1 MVQKSMSSKRWPWL
15 QVHGSLV
22 NNSDAGL
29 MMKNKL
35 ELQRSHLLLGFCI
48 LSFLTFWFARYIQT
62 SSFDL
67 VQHLLLVD
75 ELSRHGSV
83 QPGALERIGAMA
95 LYPPAAHWMA
105 VVIGWIGGSG
115 LVGISIV
122 SIVSLYLCYVLIIG
136 LVGVGSITRAV
147 LLMAAFLALMFTHS
161 LIGWEIVE
169 NYFYPQLVAD
179 ALYFGALYWAV
190 NNRERWKQAATFLLA
205 GYATMWVQPLVA
217 VHILAV
223 GCALMAFQLWSDW
236 GKGKSTRR
244 VNAAYLLVMIVGAIF
259 IIFTNPAFK
268 VMRQIAS
275 NDGYLVFGYPAAMP
289 VALICGAIGAWNLR
303 RYWIGKG
310 EYADVILGSAVV
322 AAVGLVILQ
331 FALLKLHGDGSDY
344 AIKKHMFI
352 VVTLGMMNAVR
363 VVASNWSIKKNLAPG
378 LATPVLAGL
387 ASIFALQGYTTPVGP
402 IVQALSYADHLVK
415 YQLPDFAAGS
425 MVSDDTTLPL
435 MGNVMVSL
443 TAFQHPFDA
452 KAISW
457 LRGAS
462 IKDGA
467 GYVMVRRTSYI
478 DTICESKLANSGGV
492 LIINPSCL
500 HTYIPGEQINFA
512 TGGNAW
518 QYIAGGWSNTEAW
531 GAWSLGNAESLI
543 QLNVPINSYQLIVD
557 GRAYLNAQHPSQT
570 IVVEANGT
578 EIAKWEF
585 NLADTAGSRS
595 AEIPRGLIKD
605 GALGIALKAPGS
617 VSPKELGQSE
627 DARVI
632 GLGVKTMVLRVTP

>member
-1 MVQKSMSSKRWPWL
+1 
-15 QVHGSLV
+15 
-22 NNSDAGL
+22 
-29 MMKNKL
+29 MKNKL
-35 ELQRSHLLLGFCI
+35 ELQRIHLLLGFCI

-75 ELSRHGSV
+75 ELSRYGSV
-83 QPGALERIGAMA
+83 QPGAFERIGAMA

-136 LVGVGSITRAV
+136 LVGVGSITRA
-147 LLMAAFLALMFTHS
+147 LLITAAFLGLMFTHS

-179 ALYFGALYWAV
+179 AFYFGALYWAV
-190 NNRERWKQAATFLLA
+190 NNREGWKQTATFLLA

-217 VHILAV
+217 VHILAA
-223 GCALMAFQLWSDW
+223 GCALMAFPLWTDW
-236 GKGKSTRR
+236 GKGKTTRR
-244 VNAAYLLVMIVGAIF
+244 ANAVCLLIMIVGAIL
-259 IIFTNPAFK
+259 IVFTNPAFR

-303 RYWIGKG
+303 RYWNGKG
-310 EYADVILGSAVV
+310 EYTDVVLGSAVV

-352 VVTLGMMNAVR
+352 VVTLGMMNVVR
-363 VVASNWSIKKNLAPG
+363 VIASNWSAEKSLAPG
-378 LATPVLAGL
+378 LVTPVLAGL

-402 IVQALSYADHLVK
+402 IVRALNYADHLVQF
-415 YQLPDFAAGS
+415 QLPNFVPGS
-425 MVSDDTTLPL
+425 TVSDDTTLPL

-452 KAISW
+452 RAISW

-478 DTICESKLANSGGV
+478 DTICDSKLANSGGLV
-492 LIINPSCL
+492 VVDPSCL
-500 HTYIPGEQINFA
+500 HTYIPGEQLSFA
-512 TGGNAW
+512 VGGNSW

-531 GAWSLGNAESLI
+531 GAWSLGDVEGVI
-543 QLNVPINSYQLIVD
+543 QLNVPISSYQLIVD

-578 EIAKWEF
+578 EIAKWQF
-585 NLADTAGSRS
+585 SLAEPAGSRS
-595 AEIPRGLIKD
+595 ADIPKGLIKD
-605 GALGIALKAPGS
+605 GSLRVALKAPGS

-632 GLGVKTMVLRVTP
+632 GLGVKTMVLRAIP